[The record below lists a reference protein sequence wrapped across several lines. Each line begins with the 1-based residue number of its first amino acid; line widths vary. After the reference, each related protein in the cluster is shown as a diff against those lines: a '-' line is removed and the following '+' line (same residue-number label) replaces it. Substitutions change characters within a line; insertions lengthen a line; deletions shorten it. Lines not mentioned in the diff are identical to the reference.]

1 MAKQSWFDAK
11 TEVPNLEEKVAEL
24 DAFASAMA
32 DGKIEGSELAAQ
44 EKRLVAAMKAVEK
57 ELDDKL
63 HAKVTKLLVELSA
76 YDIMRT
82 VHELA
87 RARR

>member
-1 MAKQSWFDAK
+1 MSRQSWFDEK
-11 TEVPNLEEKVAEL
+11 SEVPNLEEKVAEL
-24 DAFASAMA
+24 GAFADAMA
-32 DGKIEGSELAAQ
+32 DGRIESAELAAQ

-57 ELDDKL
+57 ELDDPL

-87 RARR
+87 KGRR